1 MSTNPTRSRFYL
13 PVLNLLRE
21 KAPQPMG
28 VSEIIATILSS
39 TTENRDQWVSCNGGV
54 RAMLL
59 RMSQCQNSPIR
70 MVNGSNPPKFYV
82 EQAGTSSNINSA
94 TSPLVRE
101 RIASSVQIN
110 SIFYKPAC
118 EILKHEYPRE
128 MSANEVMRAIIEQYP
143 DLEWSHSQGP
153 VRAMLLS
160 AAKKENSHIV
170 QIPEVLPPRF
180 QYKVN
185 YRCMLIAS
193 ILCGARVWC

>member
-110 SIFYKPAC
+110 SIFLIISFVLASAT
-118 EILKHEYPRE
+118 ILA
-128 MSANEVMRAIIEQYP
+128 SFII
-143 DLEWSHSQGP
+143 
-153 VRAMLLS
+153 LS
-160 AAKKENSHIV
+160 ETCST
-170 QIPEVLPPRF
+170 EF
-180 QYKVN
+180 E
-185 YRCMLIAS
+185 S
-193 ILCGARVWC
+193 IFA